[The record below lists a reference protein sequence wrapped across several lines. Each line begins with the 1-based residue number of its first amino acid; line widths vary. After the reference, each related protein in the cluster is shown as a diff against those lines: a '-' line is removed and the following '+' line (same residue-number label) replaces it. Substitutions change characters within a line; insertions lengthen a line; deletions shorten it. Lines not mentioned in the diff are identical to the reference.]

1 MGSKRKK
8 ISKMKINF
16 LTIFVGFYVGV
27 ASYSRPPIFIHPCT
41 ECFNTRLEALEHNVE
56 NLTTENEK
64 LKAENEELKN
74 EIAQNEKELIAV
86 ESRTT
91 NLEANVV
98 EDDFYY
104 KYKASSHTAL
114 KSGNILGFGTKVSGN
129 GAGYYD
135 RYTGKFTGGHFEPAT
150 GQFTAPV
157 DGRYNFRL
165 YLQAYFGYGARD
177 GYFYNLSMRVN
188 GSLKEY
194 LSATGTPDRVYDGRH
209 FEMDYDLRKN
219 DKVGFYIDGATSG
232 LYYTT
237 HSFVE
242 GKLSKKNN

>member
-64 LKAENEELKN
+64 LKAENEEL
-74 EIAQNEKELIAV
+74 QNEKELTAV

-104 KYKASSHTAL
+104 KYEPSSSKTEL
-114 KSGNILGFGTKVSGN
+114 KTGNILQFGTKLSGN
-129 GAGYYD
+129 VAGY
-135 RYTGKFTGGHFEPAT
+135 F
-150 GQFTAPV
+150 
-157 DGRYNFRL
+157 
-165 YLQAYFGYGARD
+165 LQR
-177 GYFYNLSMRVN
+177 
-188 GSLKEY
+188 
-194 LSATGTPDRVYDGRH
+194 
-209 FEMDYDLRKN
+209 
-219 DKVGFYIDGATSG
+219 
-232 LYYTT
+232 
-237 HSFVE
+237 
-242 GKLSKKNN
+242 